1 MANSLNT
8 INVDGVTYDA
18 AAYAESKK
26 AEALSKNSDLDKNAF
41 LKLLVT
47 QLEHQDPLDPQDNSE
62 FVAEMAQFSSL
73 EQMTNMSESLTKIN
87 GVVSNMDTSL
97 LVGQLS
103 GMIGKGIDWEETI
116 SSADEE
122 GKPVTT
128 TENLTGVITGV
139 KVADGVTKVIAQTED
154 GTKYSVDVG
163 SISHVYEIEETAD
176 APTIAYDAPAAAE
189 PVQVNNSSV
198 VEDTSAMT
206 DEAPN
211 PLDALETEMITAEA

>member
-18 AAYAESKK
+18 KAYAESKK
-26 AEALSKNSDLDKNAF
+26 AEAASKNSDLDKNAF

-73 EQMTNMSESLTKIN
+73 EQMTNMSESLKNIN
-87 GVVSNMDTSL
+87 SLVTNMDTSL

-103 GMIGKGIDWEETI
+103 GMIGKGIDWEETV

-163 SISHVYEIEETAD
+163 SISHVYEIEE
-176 APTIAYDAPAAAE
+176 
-189 PVQVNNSSV
+189 PVEDSPILIDTPVANNVAQSSNSTLSA
-198 VEDTSAMT
+198 DTSAMI
-206 DEAPN
+206 DETAN
-211 PLDALETEMITAEA
+211 PLDVLETEMITGEA